1 MDELSYLNVLANKII
16 LNCCDNVNENFI
28 DSRLNGFIENI
39 KIILNIRHE
48 ELNHLQPTIEEVN
61 MFVKLIENKF
71 DDFRITTLS
80 EINEL
85 LDILKVEK
93 NKDDLMKRVM
103 FMNDRINK
111 ITNNDDIYVYLLDG
125 HGRTLLSLLSIITKN
140 RTNKIHIIIPEIHY
154 STQLWHQYLFKY
166 ISVHNIFIHTP
177 YCSIYD
183 SFTQYVLRDNMN
195 IDLSK
200 DETITIIDEPLQ
212 TNNIIV
218 YFNYCSVDDDG
229 LLQILNYA
237 TKYKENF
244 MFSIDTSNHMSMKL
258 LKMLFIDENYNDFL
272 IYFKTLRKLTN
283 KDLNKTLIS
292 QSIYNTIIHNFQILK
307 HYVPLTNRQPFMTF
321 IYHNNC
327 CCKNNIFH
335 NIIDTRFNISNCNI
349 NMDFILPEFKE
360 LVNDK
365 LTNISLLYYCYLII
379 EFLKDK
385 KVKTIKSMIEQH
397 NEIYKKFKNHSLL
410 SIFVLNNIFAA
421 KCWR

>member
-1 MDELSYLNVLANKII
+1 MLLTKIDVDDTSI
-16 LNCCDNVNENFI
+16 A
-28 DSRLNGFIENI
+28 NI
-39 KIILNIRHE
+39 K
-48 ELNHLQPTIEEVN
+48 Q
-61 MFVKLIENKF
+61 
-71 DDFRITTLS
+71 
-80 EINEL
+80 
-85 LDILKVEK
+85 
-93 NKDDLMKRVM
+93 
-103 FMNDRINK
+103 
-111 ITNNDDIYVYLLDG
+111 
-125 HGRTLLSLLSIITKN
+125 
-140 RTNKIHIIIPEIHY
+140 
-154 STQLWHQYLFKY
+154 
-166 ISVHNIFIHTP
+166 
-177 YCSIYD
+177 
-183 SFTQYVLRDNMN
+183 
-195 IDLSK
+195 
-200 DETITIIDEPLQ
+200 EPLQ

-237 TKYKENF
+237 TKYKDNF

-283 KDLNKTLIS
+283 KDSNKTLIS
-292 QSIYNTIIHNFQILK
+292 QSIHNTIIHNFQILSN
-307 HYVPLTNRQPFMTF
+307 YVPLTNRQPFMTF

-335 NIIDTRFNISNCNI
+335 NIVDTRFNISNCNI

-385 KVKTIKSMIEQH
+385 KVKTITSMIEQY